1 MWRAKTAA
9 RRGHCKRHDTHSCQT
24 ERGDEIAVLAT
35 VSLADRTGEIAK
47 ILVDEGILV
56 DEENFCDLAGVS
68 TKDQLL
74 TLLGKRRGPH
84 GICFKHLVDVRPATN
99 TRKASAA
106 RSNVPAA
113 L

>member
-9 RRGHCKRHDTHSCQT
+9 RKGHCKRHDTHSCQT

-56 DEENFCDLAGVS
+56 DEENICDLAGVS

-74 TLLGKRRGPH
+74 TLLGR
-84 GICFKHLVDVRPATN
+84 HLVDVRPATN